1 MNRTIPEKLKVIRQL
16 LGLSQEKLAQKFGV
30 SFATLNSWINGKSV
44 PRKRA
49 QQQIEELYLDITGQK
64 IIPADKLA
72 AKKQKV
78 EEKRRANTNVLKVIL
93 ENPDIHDQFILSLTY
108 HSNRIEGSTF
118 TEPETQAVLFQ
129 NVTIP
134 NRSLIEHLEVK
145 NHQTAL
151 QYLFNHMDTGPGN
164 IDETL
169 VLSLHRTL
177 MNSIRPDAG
186 TYRQH
191 SVRIVGAD
199 VPTANYL
206 KVPVLMGRL
215 FGDINTPVED
225 YIRQISEI
233 HSRFEQIHPFSDGN
247 GRIGRLLIQAM
258 ALGKN
263 LPPAIIRQENKR
275 FYYSYLDKAQQTQ
288 NEDLSLLEN
297 FICDGFLEGFKI
309 LERSGGK
316 DE

>member
-1 MNRTIPEKLKVIRQL
+1 MNGTIPQKLKMIQKL
-16 LGLSQEKLAQKFGV
+16 LGLSQEKMAQKFGV

-72 AKKQKV
+72 AKKKKV
-78 EEKRRANTNVLKVIL
+78 EEKRSAYTYSHVLKIIR
-93 ENPDIHDQFILSLTY
+93 ENPDIHDQFVLSLTY

-118 TEPETQAVLFQ
+118 TEPETEAVLFQ

-151 QYLFNHMDTGPGN
+151 QYLFNHMETGPGN
-164 IDETL
+164 IDEAL
-169 VLSLHRTL
+169 VLSLHRML

-186 TYRQH
+186 SYRQH

-206 KVPVLMGRL
+206 KVPDLMGRL
-215 FGDINTPVED
+215 FEDINTTVED
-225 YIRQISEI
+225 AIKQIAGI

-247 GRIGRLLIQAM
+247 GRIGRLLIHAM
-258 ALGKN
+258 ALAIN

-275 FYYSYLDKAQQTQ
+275 FYYSYLNKAQQTQ
-288 NEDLSLLEN
+288 DEDLSLLEN
-297 FICDGFLEGFKI
+297 FICDALLEGFGI
-309 LERSGGK
+309 LERK
-316 DE
+316 